1 MVNQQDCHMVDIQ
14 IQDLTLR
21 RLGSLKDDL
30 MQRRKK
36 NIEFDELI
44 NELIDNYQQNTWD
57 QDMPAGG

>member
-1 MVNQQDCHMVDIQ
+1 MVDIQ

-36 NIEFDELI
+36 NIELDELI

-57 QDMPAGG
+57 QDMASGG

>member
-1 MVNQQDCHMVDIQ
+1 MVDIQ

-36 NIEFDELI
+36 NIELDELI

-57 QDMPAGG
+57 

>member
-1 MVNQQDCHMVDIQ
+1 MVDIQ
-14 IQDLTLR
+14 IQDHTLR
-21 RLGSLKDDL
+21 RLASLKDDL

-36 NIEFDELI
+36 NIELDELI